1 MLFLQPI
8 RLRHLSTT
16 RSFASSR
23 GRPPSLLPLLL
34 LPLELACRPSPS
46 SCPPFDY
53 VIPPRPQS
61 SNYIHSSLRLADSG
75 GSNSV
80 HLSLRT
86 NGYDSNDRT
95 TTTFIFFPFS
105 RVPFFPH
112 PLIFLSSFSPSFS
125 SFSFIHFAPLRLPFR
140 SFSLEPRYIVHI
152 HIYIVLATQASK
164 RMYARCAIRF
174 HLRPSRG
181 GYSVSVL
188 CPDFVRFSLRLDGA
202 CAARDWNGTS
212 EFPRACYR
220 MLHPAAPT
228 GLSSSI
234 IRTRGRSASDPSQCR
249 AS

>member
-1 MLFLQPI
+1 MITSYPLAPNPLIIFTRRSDSPTLGGPI
-8 RLRHLSTT
+8 PFTFHYEPTAT
-16 RSFASSR
+16 I
-23 GRPPSLLPLLL
+23 PTIELLL
-34 LPLELACRPSPS
+34 RLFFSPFRAFLFSLAPS
-46 SCPPFDY
+46 F
-53 VIPPRPQS
+53 
-61 SNYIHSSLRLADSG
+61 
-75 GSNSV
+75 
-80 HLSLRT
+80 
-86 NGYDSNDRT
+86 
-95 TTTFIFFPFS
+95 FFP
-105 RVPFFPH
+105 
-112 PLIFLSSFSPSFS
+112 PSFS
-125 SFSFIHFAPLRLPFR
+125 SFSFIHFAPLRLPSR

-152 HIYIVLATQASK
+152 HIYIVLASK